1 MQAVILLMEEGAR
14 DQEVAMKTLR
24 AIAMTW
30 RMTIEE
36 AAEAICNNEGRTK
49 RGA

>member
-1 MQAVILLMEEGAR
+1 
-14 DQEVAMKTLR
+14 MKTLR
-24 AIAMTW
+24 TIAMTW

-36 AAEAICNNEGRTK
+36 AAETICQDEAQTK